1 MHTLMGKLLCSL
13 SDIKMSCTS
22 SNTYTQNRKSSLS
35 LMANLFNKDS
45 LSDISGIVK
54 DREGHTF
61 TGLISKYNY
70 FESWEDITESY

>member
-1 MHTLMGKLLCSL
+1 
-13 SDIKMSCTS
+13 
-22 SNTYTQNRKSSLS
+22 
-35 LMANLFNKDS
+35 MANLFNKDS

-61 TGLISKYNY
+61 IGLISKYNY